1 MNALDIT
8 INQAAQF
15 FLQNDN
21 YLIVAHTSPDADTI
35 GSASA
40 LVAGLRKL
48 GKNAAAVCDEPLPS
62 RFAFL
67 DTSNCFIPT
76 EVSAYENYSVSE
88 QSSISDSLLFEIQNY
103 ISVDVAS
110 ATMLGS
116 FEKKFT
122 DRVFDL
128 SIDHHLVNTV
138 PCARRLLCTGYS
150 SCGEIIFELLKLLGV
165 EIDKSIAISLYG
177 AISSDSGG
185 FRYSSTRGQTMRY
198 AAELI
203 ETGIDFAKINRLL
216 FETKSLVQIEIE
228 KIAYNAIELYEDGK
242 LAVIVLTADDIAK
255 AKATDTD
262 IDSVNQIP
270 RQIAGVEVS
279 AVIRQKG
286 DKVKVSL
293 RSNEYFNVAELAA
306 SFGGGGHFHAAGCA
320 FFNEDIQAVKKKIV
334 DSIHGRL

>member
-8 INQAAQF
+8 INQAARF
-15 FLQNDN
+15 FLENDN
-21 YLIVAHTSPDADTI
+21 FLIVSHTSPDADTV

-48 GKNAAAVCDEPLPS
+48 GKNAAAVCDEPIPDRLLFLDANGCFIQNGASETCSSGGPNAILPS
-62 RFAFL
+62 
-67 DTSNCFIPT
+67 IPAPFQVQT
-76 EVSAYENYSVSE
+76 YV
-88 QSSISDSLLFEIQNY
+88 
-103 ISVDVAS
+103 SVDVAS
-110 ATMLGS
+110 ATMLGR
-116 FEKKFT
+116 FEQRFLEKF
-122 DRVFDL
+122 FDL
-128 SIDHHLVNTV
+128 SIDHHLVNTI
-138 PCARRLLCTGYS
+138 PCKRRLLCTGYS
-150 SCGEIIFELLKLLGV
+150 SSGEIIYELLTLLGV
-165 EIDKSIAISLYG
+165 EIDRSIAVSLYG

-185 FRYSSTRGQTMRY
+185 FRYSATRSQTMRY
-198 AAELI
+198 AADLI

-216 FETKSLVQIEIE
+216 FETKSLAQIEIE

-255 AKATDTD
+255 ANAADSD
-262 IDSVNQIP
+262 IDGVYQIP

-320 FFNEDIQAVKKKIV
+320 FYEDIQAVKKRII
-334 DSIHGRL
+334 DSLHGKL